1 MYIYENC
8 KLVGCVFISNEMN
21 RLIKDKKKSFDF
33 ERSSDFVIILY
44 SFLWNTNDNKI
55 KYTYSKYF
63 EISNI

>member
-33 ERSSDFVIILY
+33 ERSSDFVIILH
-44 SFLWNTNDNKI
+44 SFCGIRMII
-55 KYTYSKYF
+55 K
-63 EISNI
+63 